1 MEISIDDL
9 QMFGR
14 EHLSSPF
21 YLLYSHSSA
30 EESESPW
37 KGSNLCE

>member
-1 MEISIDDL
+1 MEISIHDL

-21 YLLYSHSSA
+21 LFYSHSST

-37 KGSNLCE
+37 KGSNLCG